1 MLKFNSKTNLLIKKP
16 FTLGFIVVLF
26 LAFCFGLFTS
36 RANAQDSYDYEQIT
50 NSYVG
55 DNINKAEHIKNFII
69 QVDIDQKGNL
79 LIKEEITHV
88 KNEPHHGIFR
98 DIPISSIKY
107 KGIKLTNDIGIKTVA
122 ILDENTNSLNPVK
135 YEKTKESGN
144 VKLKIGDPSVF
155 ITGEHKYFIE
165 YSVKNGITY
174 FDDHDELYWNIVGT
188 AWQMPIEQVNF
199 IINSKASTTD
209 KLCFT
214 GAYGAKTQNCNF
226 ISEENNSLIGE
237 STAKLVAGEGLTVV
251 LAYPSGTFEKPS
263 ETMLFLK
270 MFLYILP
277 LLLIPLVWLLIHIIW
292 LKFGNDPEPKGVHPQ
307 YEPDKDLDPLIGG
320 YIVKQG
326 FDNKYISAYIIDL
339 AVRGYITIQKISKEN
354 VNVISQSLKVDYV
367 NPNNNKT
374 IDNSLLTNKDSA
386 SQEKLMKQMGN
397 LLGLNKDNFILHRT
411 DKELVN
417 PKPYETILL
426 AGLFLGGDTSNL
438 NGLKNEFYTTV
449 ASVSSSVTSYA
460 TDNGY
465 LYKFGNIIRDGSKI
479 LIGLLF
485 FAIFFIGP
493 ALFSMLAF
501 LSASP
506 LWVVFFVAI
515 TVIGFLYARSM
526 AKRTDLGMRK
536 YEYLLGM
543 KMYIETAEIDKI
555 KFHNDPE
562 KYGGQFEHLLPYAMI
577 FGLEKKWA
585 DKFKDFYTTPPSWY
599 TGDNW
604 STFNAYILASSL
616 SDSFSSTVSAASVS
630 PRSSG
635 GSGFGGGGFSG
646 GGGGG
651 GGGGSW

>member
-36 RANAQDSYDYEQIT
+36 TVNAQDSFDYELDQIT
-50 NSYVG
+50 NSIVEES
-55 DNINKAEHIKNFII
+55 IAKAEHIKNFII

-107 KGIKLTNDIGIKTVA
+107 KGVKLTNDIDIKTVA
-122 ILDENTNSLNPVK
+122 ILDEATNSLNPVK
-135 YEKTKESGN
+135 YEKTKESGY
-144 VKLKIGDPSVF
+144 VKLKIGDPSTF

-174 FDDHDELYWNIVGT
+174 FDDHDELFWNIVGT
-188 AWQMPIEQVNF
+188 AWQMPIEQVDF
-199 IINSKASTTD
+199 IINSKAATTD

-214 GAYGAKTQNCNF
+214 GAYGEKTQNCNF

-251 LAYPSGTFEKPS
+251 LAYPAGTFTKPS

-270 MFLYILP
+270 MFLYVLP
-277 LLLIPLVWLLIHIIW
+277 LLLIPLVWLIIHLIW
-292 LKFGNDPEPKGVHPQ
+292 LKYGNDPEPKGVHPQ

-326 FDNKYISAYIIDL
+326 FNNKYISAYIIDL
-339 AVRGYITIQKISKEN
+339 AVSGYITIE
-354 VNVISQSLKVDYV
+354 KV
-367 NPNNNKT
+367 PK
-374 IDNSLLTNKDSA
+374 S
-386 SQEKLMKQMGN
+386 G
-397 LLGLNKDNFILHRT
+397 LLGKDNFLLHRT
-411 DKELVN
+411 DKELIN

-426 AGLFLGGDTSNL
+426 AGLFLGGDTSNI

-460 TDNGY
+460 TDNRY

-479 LIGLLF
+479 IIGLLF

-506 LWVVFFVAI
+506 LWVVFFVVSGI
-515 TVIGFLYARSM
+515 IGFLYARSM
-526 AKRTDLGMRK
+526 AKRTDLGMQK

-585 DKFKDFYTTPPSWY
+585 DKFKDLYTTPPNWY